1 LVRFAATVLFMSATN
16 VAGVHIRKQNAI
28 DIVKMGLGIGSQMSD
43 SLEGFRVV
51 DLTEGICGPFCSM
64 QLADAGAEV
73 IKVEPPKGDY
83 ARQIGPPF
91 VNRESAVF
99 LSLNRSKKSV
109 VLDYRREDQCSILN
123 KLVAT
128 ADIFLEDLG
137 PGEAERLGLGY
148 SQLSASNRR
157 LVYCA
162 ISAFGEEGPL
172 KNLPGCELVIQAM
185 AEYTASL
192 GRIGDPPIRVGAD
205 VACINTGIFATQAIL
220 AALFHRQ
227 RTGQGQRVAVSQFG
241 SLLHMR
247 GIMWHSMSDPDDWY
261 GFHLDHYTNPPD
273 HGYQARDGALYFIL
287 RRGNTE
293 DWDRLVLELG
303 MEQVLAD
310 PRFTDYGRQATSIG
324 RYAPEV
330 KQIWEEA
337 FKSRPR
343 EEIIALIK
351 SIGGDAVPM
360 MDYPSLV
367 CHPQVEALG
376 AIIEVPHPNGGTFK
390 TIRPVARFAG
400 SFEPK
405 ITAPPKLGQHTE
417 EILDALDAA

>member
-1 LVRFAATVLFMSATN
+1 MSTN
-16 VAGVHIRKQNAI
+16 GNLA
-28 DIVKMGLGIGSQMSD
+28 
-43 SLEGFRVV
+43 GFRVV
-51 DLTEGICGPFCSM
+51 DLTEGICGPFSSM
-64 QLADAGAEV
+64 QLADSGAEV

-83 ARQIGPPF
+83 ARQVGPPF
-91 VNRESAVF
+91 VNGESAVF
-99 LSLNRSKKSV
+99 LSVNRNKKSV
-109 VLDYRREDQCSILN
+109 MLDYRREDQRDIVR

-137 PGEAERLGLGY
+137 PGEAERLGFGY
-148 SQLSASNRR
+148 NQLSGQNPR

-172 KNLPGCELVIQAM
+172 KDLPGSELVVQAM

-205 VACINTGIFATQAIL
+205 VACINAGIFATQAIL
-220 AALFHRQ
+220 AALFHRE
-227 RTGQGQRVAVSQFG
+227 RTGHGQRVAVSQFG

-247 GIMWHSMSDPDDWY
+247 GIMWHSMTGPDDWY

-273 HGYQARDGALYFIL
+273 YGYQAQDGALYFIL
-287 RRGNTE
+287 RRGNTD

-303 MEQVLAD
+303 MEHVLAD
-310 PRFTDYGRQATSIG
+310 PRFADYGRQATSIG

-330 KQIWEEA
+330 KHLWEDA
-337 FKSRPR
+337 FKGRAR
-343 EEIIALIK
+343 GEIIALIK

-360 MDYPSLV
+360 MDYPSLLS
-367 CHPQVEALG
+367 HPQVEALN

-390 TIRPVARFAG
+390 TVRPIARFTG
-400 SFEPK
+400 TPERMM
-405 ITAPPKLGQHTE
+405 TAPPKLGQHTQE
-417 EILDALDAA
+417 VLASLGRGDD